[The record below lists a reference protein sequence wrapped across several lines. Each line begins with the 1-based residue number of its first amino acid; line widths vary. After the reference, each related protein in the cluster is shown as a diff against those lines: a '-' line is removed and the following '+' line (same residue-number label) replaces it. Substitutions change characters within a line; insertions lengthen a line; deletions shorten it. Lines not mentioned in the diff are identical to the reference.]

1 MIKVE
6 EKLYVNA
13 DVFFD
18 KIAESIAYDITAS
31 TGKNVRPKQIHK
43 GFSYTK
49 DMKNKMKRAGRVKVT
64 ITDFEAPRIY
74 KAKFESSQG
83 INTISYEIE
92 QLDEDH
98 IGVTYMEDFSG
109 ASGAKSVNFKIMSF
123 FYNRGAKK
131 KAVKLLRNMESYIQ
145 NEAKEKSE
153 ATES

>member
-31 TGKNVRPKQIHK
+31 TGKNIRPKQIHK

-49 DMKNKMKRAGRVKVT
+49 DMKNKMKREGKVKVT

-92 QLDEDH
+92 QPFRKRKPEISSRHRSL
-98 IGVTYMEDFSG
+98 S
-109 ASGAKSVNFKIMSF
+109 S
-123 FYNRGAKK
+123 RGMNPSP
-131 KAVKLLRNMESYIQ
+131 RDTIPMQS
-145 NEAKEKSE
+145 
-153 ATES
+153 

>member
-31 TGKNVRPKQIHK
+31 TGKNIRPKQIHK

-49 DMKNKMKRAGRVKVT
+49 DMKNKMKR
-64 ITDFEAPRIY
+64 E
-74 KAKFESSQG
+74 
-83 INTISYEIE
+83 
-92 QLDEDH
+92 
-98 IGVTYMEDFSG
+98 VTYMEDFSG

>member
-13 DVFFD
+13 DVFFE
-18 KIAESIAYDITAS
+18 KIAESVAYDVTAS
-31 TGKNVRPKQIHK
+31 TGKKVRPKQIHK
-43 GFSYTK
+43 GYSYMK
-49 DMKNKMKRAGRVKVT
+49 EMKNKMKREGKVKVT

-109 ASGAKSVNFKIMSF
+109 ASGITAAQRK
-123 FYNRGAKK
+123 R
-131 KAVKLLRNMESYIQ
+131 Q
-145 NEAKEKSE
+145 
-153 ATES
+153 